1 MRISDWSSD
10 VCSSDLSL
18 YRNDVDFAD
27 VAVGAN
33 QAAVAGAIQSRGIDD
48 PLFEAVVN
56 QNAAGAR
63 AAYADLSGEIIA
75 STISGLNDDSRYLRG
90 ALLGIDR
97 KSTRLNSR
105 H

>member
-75 STISGLNDDSRYLRG
+75 RTISGLHRSEERRVGKGWGSTCRYRW
-90 ALLGIDR
+90 APE
-97 KSTRLNSR
+97 